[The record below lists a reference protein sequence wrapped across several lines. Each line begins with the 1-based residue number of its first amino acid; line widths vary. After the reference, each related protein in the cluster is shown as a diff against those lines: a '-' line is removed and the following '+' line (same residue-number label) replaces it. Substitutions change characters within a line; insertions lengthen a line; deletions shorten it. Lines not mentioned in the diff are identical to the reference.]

1 MQITWVVAFLC
12 VFLQSSL
19 AIYVKKTVRTTA
31 PFAESILGNCG
42 LAIGGQITLDYSLS
56 PRNPQL
62 PYDVYVVIAVVTQN
76 QLEGFYNEVGDKT
89 VTSASTVATLCMQ
102 PSMAR
107 IVASNQGSFNMTI
120 SEDYDAEQYSVI
132 LMQCRSV
139 SSDNPVDITVEVNMK
154 NPSPTGSSFTHLSI
168 EDVNL
173 LRLFGGEGILYMLLI
188 LAVVGQ
194 FVFYP

>member
-1 MQITWVVAFLC
+1 MHIAWVGVFLC
-12 VFLQSSL
+12 IFLQISL
-19 AIYVKKTVRTTA
+19 AIYVKKTEKTSA
-31 PFAESILGNCG
+31 PFAKTILQDFG
-42 LAIGGQITLDYSLS
+42 LAIGGQITVDYSLS
-56 PRNPQL
+56 PQNPQL
-62 PYDVYVVIAVVTQN
+62 PYDLYVVIAVVTQN
-76 QLEGFYNEVGDKT
+76 QLEGFYNEVIDKT
-89 VTSASTVATLCMQ
+89 VTSTSTVATLCMQ

-132 LMQCRSV
+132 LMQCRS
-139 SSDNPVDITVEVNMK
+139 SSSENPVDVTVEVNMK

-188 LAVVGQ
+188 LAVLGQ
-194 FVFYP
+194 FIFYR

>member
-1 MQITWVVAFLC
+1 M
-12 VFLQSSL
+12 
-19 AIYVKKTVRTTA
+19 KKTEKTST
-31 PFAESILGNCG
+31 PFAKTILQDFG
-42 LAIGGQITLDYSLS
+42 LAIGGQITVDYSLS
-56 PRNPQL
+56 PQNPQL
-62 PYDVYVVIAVVTQN
+62 PYDLYVVIAVVTQN
-76 QLEGFYNEVGDKT
+76 QLEGFYNEVIDKT
-89 VTSASTVATLCMQ
+89 VTSTSTVATLCMQ

-132 LMQCRSV
+132 LMQCRS
-139 SSDNPVDITVEVNMK
+139 SSSENPVDVTVEVNMK

-188 LAVVGQ
+188 LAVLGQ
-194 FVFYP
+194 FIFYR